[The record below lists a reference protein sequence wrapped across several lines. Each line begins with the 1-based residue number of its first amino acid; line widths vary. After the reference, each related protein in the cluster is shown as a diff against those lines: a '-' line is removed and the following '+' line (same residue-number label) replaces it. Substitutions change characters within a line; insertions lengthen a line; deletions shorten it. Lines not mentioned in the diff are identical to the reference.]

1 MTATFPRLRARSTPH
16 LLRRKRAH
24 WRIGISSPSNP
35 RQSTEEPAPYIAPI
49 AVALDAPD
57 ISTLTSWATSVAP
70 HVRCLKVG
78 LEAFCRDGHLSVLA
92 ARDAAR
98 DADHLDI
105 SIFLDLKLLDIPATV
120 AGAARAVAPL
130 APTYLTVHAS
140 GGPQMVGAAVEALPD
155 TRVTAVTLLTSLD
168 QASARKL
175 GISGSP
181 SDIVARWAST
191 AVDAGAR
198 ALVCSPH
205 EVALLRSIVPSEVH
219 LITPGIRPAGA
230 SAHDQRRA
238 STPAQALAD
247 GSDLLVIGRPI
258 TGEPDPRAAAIAI
271 AEECRT

>member
-1 MTATFPRLRARSTPH
+1 
-16 LLRRKRAH
+16 
-24 WRIGISSPSNP
+24 
-35 RQSTEEPAPYIAPI
+35 
-49 AVALDAPD
+49 
-57 ISTLTSWATSVAP
+57 
-70 HVRCLKVG
+70 
-78 LEAFCRDGHLSVLA
+78 LEAFCRDGHRSVLA

-98 DADHLDI
+98 DADHQDI
-105 SIFLDLKLLDIPATV
+105 SIFLDLKLHDIPATV
-120 AGAARAVAPL
+120 AGTARVVAPL

-140 GGPQMVGAAVEALPD
+140 GGPQMVHAAVEALPD

-168 QASARKL
+168 QASAREL

-181 SDIVARWAST
+181 SDIVARWAAT

-205 EVALLRSIVPSEVH
+205 EVPRLRSSVPSEIH

>member
-1 MTATFPRLRARSTPH
+1 M
-16 LLRRKRAH
+16 
-24 WRIGISSPSNP
+24 
-35 RQSTEEPAPYIAPI
+35 
-49 AVALDAPD
+49 
-57 ISTLTSWATSVAP
+57 
-70 HVRCLKVG
+70 RCLKVG

-98 DADHLDI
+98 DADHPDI
-105 SIFLDLKLLDIPATV
+105 SIFLDLKLHDIPATV

-140 GGPQMVGAAVEALPD
+140 GGPQMVCAAVEALPD

-168 QASARKL
+168 QASAREL

>member
-1 MTATFPRLRARSTPH
+1 M
-16 LLRRKRAH
+16 
-24 WRIGISSPSNP
+24 
-35 RQSTEEPAPYIAPI
+35 
-49 AVALDAPD
+49 
-57 ISTLTSWATSVAP
+57 
-70 HVRCLKVG
+70 VR
-78 LEAFCRDGHLSVLA
+78 
-92 ARDAAR
+92 
-98 DADHLDI
+98 
-105 SIFLDLKLLDIPATV
+105 
-120 AGAARAVAPL
+120 
-130 APTYLTVHAS
+130 
-140 GGPQMVGAAVEALPD
+140 AAVEALPD

-168 QASARKL
+168 QESVGEL
-175 GISGSP
+175 GISGLP
-181 SDIVARWAST
+181 SDIVARWAAT

-205 EVALLRSIVPSEVH
+205 EVARLRSIVPSEIH